1 MPSFASIQEL
11 QTAISQLGYTEFEKK
26 SSRKLVIL
34 LPRGGDRAGTLDQVA
49 TKYKSYGGKYNDKSS
64 ESSVGRSEFTGGY
77 TVLAKIKG
85 GGGSGAGSSLTKL
98 TESAQCVYNAC
109 HYAGDKFTNAN
120 LKKHSS
126 KADTDEQFDNI
137 LNKLP
142 DDWIVSSKL
151 IAEKLKKQFP
161 DRGKGYV
168 HHRGSSWVNTLES
181 HWKTLN
187 TEAGKPFANLNKWSP
202 ADIWIVSS
210 AGSRVDLT
218 STNNIVELN
227 ELLVEKLKSKDII
240 GVSLK
245 KVVNIA
251 NYKELNVGFNRPT
264 YNFESTTTGLRGF
277 FQSNDGY
284 MMFDGGKAQFRTFG
298 STWQGE
304 LKGKNANMGKVS
316 GGPIESIIR
325 IQFKKNFVPQR
336 ELASRTDD
344 NMKQFYSWYTSIPY
358 HNDMSYDDFYAESTK
373 KDQTWYISKIM
384 TTQLMSIVESFSS
397 KQKDEF
403 ASALVNYA
411 GSESVLSGPY
421 VKVY

>member
-34 LPRGGDRAGTLDQVA
+34 LPRGGDRAGTLDQIS
-49 TKYKSYGGKYNDKSS
+49 KSYGGKYNDKSR
-64 ESSVGRSEFTGGY
+64 ESSVGRAEFTGGF

-126 KADTDEQFDNI
+126 KADIDERLDNV
-137 LNKLP
+137 LNNLP

-151 IAEKLKKQFP
+151 IAEKLKNMPSTETSKN
-161 DRGKGYV
+161 YI
-168 HHRGSSWVNTLES
+168 HHRGSSWVDSLGV
-181 HWKTLN
+181 HWKKLN
-187 TEAGKPFANLNKWSP
+187 IEAGKPFANINKWSP
-202 ADIWIVSS
+202 ADIWMLSS
-210 AGSRVDLT
+210 KGSTVDVTATRNL
-218 STNNIVELN
+218 VELN
-227 ELLVEKLKSKDII
+227 ELLIKMLESKDII

-245 KVVNIA
+245 KAVNIA
-251 NYKELNVGFNRPT
+251 NFKKLNAGFNRPT
-264 YNFESTTTGLRGF
+264 YEFESTTTGLRGF
-277 FQSNDGY
+277 FDSNDGY
-284 MMFDGGKAQFRTFG
+284 LRFNGGKAQFRTFG
-298 STWQGE
+298 GTWQGE

-316 GGPIESIIR
+316 GGPIKSILR
-325 IQFKKNFVPQR
+325 LQFKKDFVPQR
-336 ELASRTDD
+336 QLSSRTDD
-344 NMKQFYSWYTSIPY
+344 DMKQFYDWYTSIPY
-358 HNDMSYDDFYAESTK
+358 HDDITYDDFYAKSAK

-384 TTQLMSIVESFSS
+384 TTQLINIIESLSPE
-397 KQKDEF
+397 QKNLF
-403 ASALVNYA
+403 TSALVNYA
-411 GSESVLSGPY
+411 GSESQLSGPY